1 MSKDLDQGLYG
12 DPEADPCDLWGPRP
26 THTMRDMVRYFEAR
40 REPTQCHLS
49 TCWCGHFKP
58 DWLELC
64 FTCDPEERARWVK

>member
-1 MSKDLDQGLYG
+1 VSKINDTPYG
-12 DPEADPCDLWGPRP
+12 DPEADPVDLWGRKPRF
-26 THTMRDMVRYFEAR
+26 TMSDLMRQSRAR
-40 REPTQCHLS
+40 QEPTQCHLS

>member
-12 DPEADPCDLWGPRP
+12 DPEADQCDLWGPRP
-26 THTMRDMVRYFEAR
+26 THTMRDIVRYFEAR